1 MSDPQLRLVGCSDH
15 DRSTSAER
23 GGDES
28 ADFVEKMAIVRM
40 ELRRMRSAACGN
52 GRVRRERRKEE
63 PSRERMIDRT
73 GQVRVHPRF
82 RDVALSSGSDRGRDM
97 FVCLMHA
104 QEHDLRARATSSE
117 LVKDL
122 VAIERRHRDVC
133 DNDIGV
139 EPKGP
144 LHRLPTVA
152 YGGAGC
158 KGGG

>member
-1 MSDPQLRLVGCSDH
+1 
-15 DRSTSAER
+15 
-23 GGDES
+23 
-28 ADFVEKMAIVRM
+28 MAIVRM
-40 ELRRMRSAACGN
+40 ELRRMGSGACGN
-52 GRVRRERRKEE
+52 GRVRREGRKEE

-117 LVKDL
+117 FVKDL

-133 DNDIGV
+133 HYDIGV
-139 EPKGP
+139 EPKGH
-144 LHRLPTVA
+144 LQRLSTVGH
-152 YGGAGC
+152 GGDDLKVVREQARD
-158 KGGG
+158 